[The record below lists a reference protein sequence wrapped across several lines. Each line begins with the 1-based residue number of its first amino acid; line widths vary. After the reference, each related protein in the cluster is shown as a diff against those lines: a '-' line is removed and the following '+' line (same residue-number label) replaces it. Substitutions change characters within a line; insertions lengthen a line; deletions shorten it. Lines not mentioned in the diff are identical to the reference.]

1 MSADLEREAREAAL
15 LSTPMGTRYDEDL
28 CCYDNDSLRDEFVL
42 GYLAA
47 ATLREKEI
55 EKLRAGCRRMEWDSA
70 EAMALVLAHE
80 GKIATQDAEIATL
93 RARVAELSA
102 KLEAVPVEEMK
113 AIVEWELGLDYPCE
127 ASAAIDRWLA
137 TETKP

>member
-1 MSADLEREAREAAL
+1 MSADLERKVREAAEQALDKKRSL
-15 LSTPMGTRYDEDL
+15 LEWT
-28 CCYDNDSLRDEFVL
+28 DNAYLYGDGYRD

-47 ATLREKEI
+47 ATLREEGYKEAF
-55 EKLRAGCRRMEWDSA
+55 L
-70 EAMALVLAHE
+70 LAAAQANMIGE
-80 GKIATQDAEIATL
+80 LEFEIATL

>member
-1 MSADLEREAREAAL
+1 MTAKTLEEEAREAAE
-15 LSTPMGTRYDEDL
+15 RYRESCSLDAVGERQLHDEVIG
-28 CCYDNDSLRDEFVL
+28 YGN

-47 ATLREKEI
+47 ATAREKEI
-55 EKLRAGCRRMEWDSA
+55 EELRAGCRRMEWDSA

-102 KLEAVPVEEMK
+102 KLEAVPGEEMK
-113 AIVEWELGLDYPCE
+113 AIVEWELVLDYPSE
-127 ASAAIDRWLA
+127 ASSAIACRLA
-137 TETKP
+137 T

>member
-1 MSADLEREAREAAL
+1 MSADLERKVREAAL
-15 LSTPMGTRYDEDL
+15 DHGEWLEADHDETNYDA
-28 CCYDNDSLRDEFVL
+28 YVA

-47 ATLREKEI
+47 ATLREK
-55 EKLRAGCRRMEWDSA
+55 
-70 EAMALVLAHE
+70 
-80 GKIATQDAEIATL
+80 EIATL